1 MPQCCLLL
9 CSLQFSVLFLCRDM
23 FDIAPRSNLNV
34 RVREYV
40 PSAITSA
47 PQRLER
53 LQSATHSVTS
63 APRQEQQQVS
73 CDSVSSPD
81 ERPAA
86 PIPMESQHSVTGE
99 SE

>member
-1 MPQCCLLL
+1 
-9 CSLQFSVLFLCRDM
+9 M

-53 LQSATHSVTS
+53 QQSATHSVQS
-63 APRQEQQQVS
+63 APRQDQQQQVS
-73 CDSVSSPD
+73 CDSVSSPHK
-81 ERPAA
+81 RPAA
-86 PIPMESQHSVTGE
+86 PIPAESQHSVSGG